1 MVTDCHLDL
10 ERVCIALHP
19 RIGRRSGSVVC
30 KYCLGLEY
38 RFLPQREDDSDF
50 RSFCDGCGKRYPRTE
65 EQ

>member
-38 RFLPQREDDSDF
+38 RFLPQREDEVSLA
-50 RSFCDGCGKRYPRTE
+50 KYPLGLPLFL
-65 EQ
+65 